1 MVRRWGLARA
11 GCGRRPHDQQ
21 RCTAARSRTPS
32 NIRWSAQSRAKT
44 EASVV
49 PAPRYLRPE
58 HTSQAHERAIERA
71 IGLGWCGGC
80 EAVTGRLEP
89 ARAQV
94 HTEGRQAERSNQT
107 ETAESQN
114 CLDRPLASPSLG

>member
-1 MVRRWGLARA
+1 
-11 GCGRRPHDQQ
+11 
-21 RCTAARSRTPS
+21 
-32 NIRWSAQSRAKT
+32 
-44 EASVV
+44 VV

-58 HTSQAHERAIERA
+58 HTIQAHERAIERA

-89 ARAQV
+89 AGAQI

-107 ETAESQN
+107 KTAESHN
-114 CLDRPLASPSLG
+114 CLKRTIVGPRFGNRTHRNHRNGSHPQPSNVSPEMHRAWEVVGLKCLWAIATHR